1 MKPIIRHLLCG
12 SFALMLASCGGSQN
26 PTERPNQLLAGVH
39 TSAAEVSVG
48 SYHDLIQ
55 RVYVAYFGRPA
66 DPGGIEFWASKY
78 LQYGMPLTAG
88 EVSAT
93 YFSNQKVRE
102 FVDAFGASS
111 ESAELYP
118 GNNVTFV
125 SAIYRNLFNRE
136 PDADGLAYWVDALDR
151 GVMSR
156 PIAALYIMDGARS
169 TDITIVNNKVEVARR
184 FTAALDTPA
193 KRLGYE
199 GMFSAAYVRSMLST
213 VGLNTD
219 PVTFEIDDAIQT
231 LQNRLSNHRLA
242 AYLGTWM
249 TPCEWHSR
257 DIVTITESAGSE
269 TTAHIAPKTE
279 YYATVN
285 CEGPVIATESLS
297 ASIIAVHYGKVSSA
311 IVFEEGTP
319 SVPAVVDMISVSLPA
334 YSMSVTGS
342 AVTQTVN
349 GGQAQWCID
358 YGDGSSTCVDD
369 PGFTPAQGPE
379 NGGLYANGNK
389 MYLLSPAGS
398 IFYADAAYTRK

>member
-1 MKPIIRHLLCG
+1 MKPTIRHVLCCAL
-12 SFALMLASCGGSQN
+12 ALMLASCGGTQDAAG
-26 PTERPNQLLAGVH
+26 RPNQLLAGVQ
-39 TSAAEVSVG
+39 TSPAEVTVG

-66 DPGGIEFWASKY
+66 DPGGIDFWASKY

-93 YFSNQKVRE
+93 YFSTQKVRE
-102 FVDAFGASS
+102 FVDAFGASQ

-118 GNNVTFV
+118 GDNVTFV

-136 PDADGLAYWVDALDR
+136 PDAAGLAYWVSALDR

-184 FTAALDTPA
+184 FTAGLDTEA
-193 KRLGYE
+193 KRLGYQ
-199 GMFSAAYVRSMLST
+199 GMYAAAYIRSVLST
-213 VGLNTD
+213 VGLDTD
-219 PVTFEIDDAIQT
+219 PATFNIEDPIQT

-242 AYLGTWM
+242 AYLGTWT

-257 DIVTITESAGSE
+257 DVITITESPGSE
-269 TTAHIAPKTE
+269 TTAYIAPKTE
-279 YYATVN
+279 YYATEN

-297 ASIIAVHYGKVSSA
+297 ASIIAVHTGKVNSA
-311 IVFEEGTP
+311 IVFQEGAA
-319 SVPAVVDMISVSLPA
+319 SVPAAVDMISVSLPA
-334 YSMSVTGS
+334 HSTYVMGT
-342 AVTQTVN
+342 AVTQTVY
-349 GGQAQWCID
+349 GGKAQWCID
-358 YGDGSSTCVDD
+358 YGGGNSTCIDD

-379 NGGLYANGNK
+379 NGGLYVNGNTI
-389 MYLLSPAGS
+389 YLLSPVSS
-398 IFYADAAYTRK
+398 IFYADAAYTRR